1 MWLEVSEMGPPP
13 AANITQYAD
22 RHDKLILINAIAEF
36 AIWQRF
42 MNVVMGQKQVDFAC
56 NILHDAIPIFYNDL
70 ICYITISKHD
80 TFLIWTC
87 SNCNHS
93 QTRSE
98 SCNATYCVSLDCIL
112 RSVTEIVCK
121 WTNIIIIEC
130 WVFYAYATLMFV
142 QGLNDHSFIMVEPR
156 FCSV

>member
-1 MWLEVSEMGPPP
+1 LRSLKWAHHPL
-13 AANITQYAD
+13 
-22 RHDKLILINAIAEF
+22 LILLNMQTDMTNWSWSMRLLSLQFDKDLWTLWWDKSRSILLAIF
-36 AIWQRF
+36 CTMR
-42 MNVVMGQKQVDFAC
+42 
-56 NILHDAIPIFYNDL
+56 LIFYNDL
-70 ICYITISKHD
+70 IWYITISKYD
-80 TFLIWTC
+80 TFLIWNC

-130 WVFYAYATLMFV
+130 RVFYAYATLMFV